1 LDYAAAK
8 KAKAE
13 AGKAVK
19 TAKKAQAAKNKQKK
33 EAEA

>member
-1 LDYAAAK
+1 LDYATAK

-19 TAKKAQAAKNKQKK
+19 TAKKTQAAENKQKK